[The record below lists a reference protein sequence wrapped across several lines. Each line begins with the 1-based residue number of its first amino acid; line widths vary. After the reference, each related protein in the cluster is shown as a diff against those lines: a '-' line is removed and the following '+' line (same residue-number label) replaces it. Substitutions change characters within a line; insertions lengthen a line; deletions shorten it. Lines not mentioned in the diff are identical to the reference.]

1 MVAPV
6 INTDMNSYLERSSA
20 IVTEEGGMTSHAAI
34 FGLTMDIPVILNA
47 TGILEKVKTGET
59 ITVDASRGVVYR
71 GSSRVL

>member
-1 MVAPV
+1 
-6 INTDMNSYLERSSA
+6 
-20 IVTEEGGMTSHAAI
+20 
-34 FGLTMDIPVILNA
+34 MDIPVILNA